1 METQAEDED
10 VVPERKPDNH
20 MPQLLAEELDC
31 VRCAIK
37 KTSLPSWVNQLPLKL
52 GSASAGSLKAAE
64 WGILYF
70 VFYPL
75 VLIPLWDL
83 SDLNKDRT
91 VLSDNLVKLVC
102 IMHMLSHWMIT
113 TETLRAA
120 PEAIWQ
126 YRTHTL
132 TNWPRVNSK
141 PNIHILQHFPETI
154 ERWGPPSSF
163 AAWAHERLDG
173 LLGKAKTNNHPGEFF
188 R

>member
-20 MPQLLAEELDC
+20 MPRLLAEELDC

-83 SDLNKDRT
+83 SDLNENRK

-102 IMHMLSHWMIT
+102 IMHMLSHRMIT
-113 TETLRAA
+113 TATLWAA
-120 PEAIWQ
+120 PEAIRQ
-126 YRTHTL
+126 Y
-132 TNWPRVNSK
+132 
-141 PNIHILQHFPETI
+141 
-154 ERWGPPSSF
+154 
-163 AAWAHERLDG
+163 
-173 LLGKAKTNNHPGEFF
+173 
-188 R
+188 